1 MRQRGQLRVV
11 HVAEDVSRIAGGIPA
26 VVRQLSERLSRNGIP
41 VQIAH
46 ATGDPGELSAV
57 VEVFTYPSTGLRHIW
72 SWGNG
77 LRDGVAR
84 LAATSNGD
92 SPVFHVHGAWSAP
105 QYFAAR
111 AAHQARVPFVFT
123 AHGMLEPW
131 LWDQQGWKIRAKKRS
146 YWSALAYPALSKAS
160 VIHAITPL
168 EQRHLA
174 RLFPNNRIEVIPNAI
189 DVSATVDCP
198 RVERSK
204 TILFLG
210 RIEPKKGVDVLLRAF
225 ASAKIEKEW
234 SVDVVGPAW
243 SQAYLS
249 GLKAIVDECGLGTR
263 VRFRGPLFGEEK
275 RKLIDAAWVLA
286 APSHSEVVGLVNL
299 EAAAQCLP
307 SITTYQTGLYDW
319 ELGGGML
326 VEPNVDAVGKA
337 LESACSWSALEQ
349 RDRGLA
355 SRKLVLQ
362 RYSWQAITP
371 QWMELYSSLIS

>member
-1 MRQRGQLRVV
+1 M
-11 HVAEDVSRIAGGIPA
+11 
-26 VVRQLSERLSRNGIP
+26 RQLSERLSRKGIP

-46 ATGDPGELSAV
+46 ATGDPGELAAGMAV
-57 VEVFTYPSTGLRHIW
+57 FSYPPTGLGRIW

-84 LAATSNGD
+84 LANTSNGD
-92 SPVFHVHGAWSAP
+92 TPLFHVHGAWSAP

-111 AAHQARVPFVFT
+111 AAHQADVPFVFT

-131 LWDQQGWKIRAKKRS
+131 LWDQQGWKIRAKKQA

-168 EQRHLA
+168 EKTHLE
-174 RLFPNNRIEVIPNAI
+174 RLFPNSRIEVIPNAI
-189 DVSATVDCP
+189 DVAALADCP

-225 ASAKIEKEW
+225 ARAKIGKDW

-249 GLKAIVDECGLGTR
+249 ELKAIVDECGLGAR
-263 VRFRGPLFGEEK
+263 VRFHGPLFGEEK
-275 RKLIDAAWVLA
+275 RKLIESAWVLA

-307 SITTYQTGLYDW
+307 SITTHQTGLSDW

-326 VEPNVDAVGKA
+326 VEPNVDAVCKA
-337 LESACSWSALEQ
+337 LESACAWTAQEQ
-349 RDRGLA
+349 RDRGLT
-355 SRKLVLQ
+355 SRQLVLQ
-362 RYSWQAITP
+362 RYSWQAILP

>member
-1 MRQRGQLRVV
+1 MSQSGPLRVL
-11 HVAEDVSRIAGGIPA
+11 HVAEDMARMAGGVPA
-26 VVRQLSERLSRNGIP
+26 VVHQLSERLSRNGIR

-46 ATGDPGELSAV
+46 ASGDSGELPPGVAFS
-57 VEVFTYPSTGLRHIW
+57 YPPAGLGRLW
-72 SWGNG
+72 SWGAG
-77 LRDGVAR
+77 LQEGLAR
-84 LAATSNGD
+84 LAMSSNGD
-92 SPVFHVHGAWSAP
+92 APVFHVHGVWSAP

-111 AAHQARVPFVFT
+111 AAHQASIPLVFT

-131 LWDQQGWKIRAKKRS
+131 LWDQQGWRIRLKKRA

-168 EQRHLA
+168 EQKHLA

-189 DVSATVDCP
+189 DVGDAAGCP
-198 RVERSK
+198 HEERGK

-225 ASAKIEKEW
+225 ADAKIGNEW

-249 GLKAIVDECGLGTR
+249 GLKAIVDECGLGQR

-275 RKLIDAAWVLA
+275 RKLIDTAWVMA

-299 EAAAQCLP
+299 EAAARCLP
-307 SITTYQTGLYDW
+307 TITTHQTGLHDW
-319 ELGGGML
+319 ELGGGIL
-326 VEPNVDAVGKA
+326 VEPNVVALGQA
-337 LESACSWSALEQ
+337 LEAACSWGSQEQ

-355 SRKLVLQ
+355 SRRLVQQ
-362 RYSWQAITP
+362 RYSWQAVMPMWI
-371 QWMELYSSLIS
+371 QLYSSLF